1 MGVYRRTDA
10 ETYWMSLVIDGKRSR
25 QDTGVQD
32 RKVAGEIFA
41 AWQVK
46 LARERWLG
54 IPVTN
59 PQHTVHELLAEYAAK
74 VTPRKS
80 SASQRRDHV
89 VLERFRKQWGALSLD
104 HLSNKTLEDYL
115 TERLHDVTLA
125 TVSKEL
131 GILKSAYARALRWDW
146 VSTTPFRGITLNQEG
161 EERVRWL
168 TDAEEAQ
175 LLEAA
180 APWLREIILVGLDTG
195 LRRSNLV
202 GLQWT
207 WLQEQGTVLVVPR
220 QQVKGKKAT
229 VMIPLTR
236 RAAAILQRQVR
247 HALHVF
253 THQNGRAYSLEQV
266 GMAVLRTA
274 KRAQL
279 PGVSLHVL
287 RHTFISRLVQA
298 GRPLPEVAALAGHRD
313 IKMTLR
319 YAHLAPSHLRAG
331 IQALEDRQVGQPAGV
346 IHRSP
351 CHAGVTGICGERV
364 SAGVPN
370 GIF

>member
-1 MGVYRRTDA
+1 
-10 ETYWMSLVIDGKRSR
+10 MSLVINGTRIR
-25 QDTGVQD
+25 QNTGVQD
-32 RKVAGEIFA
+32 RKLAAEIFA
-41 AWQVK
+41 AWQVQ

-54 IPVTN
+54 IPA
-59 PQHTVHELLAEYAAK
+59 PKAQHTVQELVAEYRAK
-74 VTPRKS
+74 VTPRK
-80 SASQRRDHV
+80 ALTSQRRDHV
-89 VLERFRKQWGALSLD
+89 VLERFRQRWGALGLNQL
-104 HLSNKTLEDYL
+104 HNKTLEDYL
-115 TERLHDVTLA
+115 TERLQDVTLA

-168 TDAEEAQ
+168 TDAEEAR
-175 LLEAA
+175 LLAVA
-180 APWLREIILVGLDTG
+180 APWLRDLILVGLDTG

-236 RAAAILQRQVR
+236 RAAAILQRQIR
-247 HALHVF
+247 RASDVF
-253 THQNGRAYSLEQV
+253 TQPDGRAYALEQV
-266 GMAVLRTA
+266 GMAVRRTA
-274 KRAQL
+274 NRAQL

-287 RHTFISRLVQA
+287 RHTFVSRLVQA

-313 IKMTLR
+313 ITMTLR

-331 IQALEDRQVGQPAGV
+331 IQALEDRPVGQPAALGV

-351 CHAGVTGICGERV
+351 CHAGVTGFVADRV

-370 GIF
+370 GI